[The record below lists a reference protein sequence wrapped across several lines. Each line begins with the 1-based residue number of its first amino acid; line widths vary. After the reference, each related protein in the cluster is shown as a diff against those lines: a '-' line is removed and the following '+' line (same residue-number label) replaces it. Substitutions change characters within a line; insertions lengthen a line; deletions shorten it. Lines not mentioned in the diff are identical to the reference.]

1 MDTRGKILTLAEA
14 AKLKEPVAMI
24 TGYFDILRAELVHD
38 LDRLHDR
45 NQGAKLLAVV
55 LPNPDEILPRQARAE
70 LVAALRVI
78 DYVVISDTA
87 AARRLAAS
95 IEPVEVSHLET
106 DDARRARELKEHVHR
121 RQT

>member
-1 MDTRGKILTLAEA
+1 
-14 AKLKEPVAMI
+14 
-24 TGYFDILRAELVHD
+24 
-38 LDRLHDR
+38 
-45 NQGAKLLAVV
+45 VV
-55 LPNPDEILPRQARAE
+55 LPNPDEVLPQRARAE

-78 DYVVISDTA
+78 DYVVIADTA

-95 IEPVEVSHLET
+95 IEPVEISHLET